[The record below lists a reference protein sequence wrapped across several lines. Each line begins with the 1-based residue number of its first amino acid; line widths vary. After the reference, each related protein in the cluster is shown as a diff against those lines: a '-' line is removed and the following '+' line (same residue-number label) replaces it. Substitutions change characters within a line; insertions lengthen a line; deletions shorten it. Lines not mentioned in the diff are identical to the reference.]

1 MIVAKKTTDATPK
14 DPRKRTKVG
23 VYFRADELADIQR
36 QVPRGDWSAYCRNA
50 ILFPLRSPDP
60 VIQVG
65 ARLLAMVASIRRVEA
80 LTEAV
85 KERLRT
91 DLHRVRAVTDED
103 DDFLL
108 GLLAQQKFNE
118 LSELLSEASNAA
130 RALLEAAQDL
140 RGAIAHGQEQV
151 VAIPEI
157 EKRPKR

>member
-1 MIVAKKTTDATPK
+1 MARKDTDAKPK

-60 VIQVG
+60 VIQIG
-65 ARLLAMVASIRRVEA
+65 ARMLAMVAAIKRVEA

-85 KERLRT
+85 KERLKT
-91 DLHRVRAVTDED
+91 DLYRVRAATDED
-103 DDFLL
+103 DEFLL
-108 GLLAQQKFNE
+108 GLLAQQKFDE
-118 LSELLSEASNAA
+118 LSYLLSEASSTA
-130 RALLEAAQDL
+130 RALLEAAPEL
-140 RGAIAHGQEQV
+140 RRAIAHRHEQIV
-151 VAIPEI
+151 PIPEI

>member
-1 MIVAKKTTDATPK
+1 MAEKGPNSKPK

-65 ARLLAMVASIRRVEA
+65 ARLLAMVASIKSVEA
-80 LTEAV
+80 LTETV
-85 KERLRT
+85 KERLKT
-91 DLHRVRAVTDED
+91 DLHRARAAADEA

-108 GLLAQQKFNE
+108 GIFAQQTFDE
-118 LSELLSEASNAA
+118 ISDLLSEASNAA
-130 RALLEAAQDL
+130 RALLVATQDL
-140 RGAIAHGQEQV
+140 RQALAHHQDQV
-151 VAIPEI
+151 VDIPYV
-157 EKRPKR
+157 EKRPDR